1 MQVTL
6 NTNKQFINTMTHEFK
21 HVLANRSAL
30 ATIRM
35 ASTSVA
41 RAYQLNQFNRVDK
54 K

>member
-1 MQVTL
+1 MTL
-6 NTNKQFINTMTHEFK
+6 EFK

-35 ASTSVA
+35 AGTSKA

-54 K
+54 NK